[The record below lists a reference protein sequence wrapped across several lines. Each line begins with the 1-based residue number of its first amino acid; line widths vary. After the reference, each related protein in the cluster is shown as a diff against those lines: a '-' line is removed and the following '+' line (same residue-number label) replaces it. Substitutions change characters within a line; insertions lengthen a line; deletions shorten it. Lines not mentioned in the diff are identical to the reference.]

1 MRLSVPGSKGP
12 RTEIL
17 AAMTRSSMAHTTGAM
32 TTGDLRGLRRG

>member
-17 AAMTRSSMAHTTGAM
+17 AAMTRYGMAHTTGDMA
-32 TTGDLRGLRRG
+32 TGGPRGLRRG